1 MPGPRVARA
10 GVIRLRVAFSYPRGF
25 WYRREEERPVSEI
38 DEGRTTAVPQ
48 GGPVGAD
55 PTGADGGAAFLSDR
69 PGRFDLDG
77 DGVPDV
83 ETADTTG
90 DGLVDA
96 QFEDYDGDGV
106 PDLEMYDTS
115 GDGKPDFVH
124 DVAGGVE
131 SISVDMNGDG
141 EDDVRDTFPA

>member
-1 MPGPRVARA
+1 M
-10 GVIRLRVAFSYPRGF
+10 
-25 WYRREEERPVSEI
+25 SEI
-38 DEGRTTAVPQ
+38 DEGRGAGVPQ
-48 GGPVGAD
+48 SDAAGVD
-55 PTGADGGAAFLSDR
+55 GAAFLSDR

-83 ETADTTG
+83 ETADTNG
-90 DGLVDA
+90 DGVVDA

-131 SISVDMNGDG
+131 SISLDTDGDG
-141 EDDVRDTFPA
+141 EEDVRDTFPA

>member
-1 MPGPRVARA
+1 M
-10 GVIRLRVAFSYPRGF
+10 
-25 WYRREEERPVSEI
+25 SEI
-38 DEGRTTAVPQ
+38 DEGRGAAVPR
-48 GGPVGAD
+48 GNAAGAD
-55 PTGADGGAAFLSDR
+55 STGADDVDGVAFLSDR
-69 PGRFDLDG
+69 PGKFDLDG

-90 DGLVDA
+90 DGVVDA

-131 SISVDMNGDG
+131 SISVDTNGDG